1 MCYLDSIVVS
11 YDDEHLR
18 TLDTEA
24 ALDAPARSVYALGIL
39 CIPDEEWSIEQAL
52 AQDKLQVTR
61 SAISTLMG
69 LTKRHFEIKIGRQ
82 AWDALDAACES
93 EGARYSLD
101 VR

>member
-1 MCYLDSIVVS
+1 MCYLDSIIVS
-11 YDDEHLR
+11 YDDEHLL
-18 TLDTEA
+18 TLSTEA
-24 ALDAPARSVYALGIL
+24 ALDAPALSVYALGIL

-52 AQDKLQVTR
+52 TQDKSQVTR
-61 SAISTLMG
+61 SAIGILMG
-69 LTKRHFEIKIGRQ
+69 LKKRHLEINIGRQ